1 MNKVAGIIMLV
12 ILVIGS
18 IPLIG
23 LATQIEW
30 AFYLSIPLILLM
42 GSAGVAFL
50 TKRIEVLI
58 GGVVITALLSA
69 LLPVVLPLFIES
81 FKSALSYIF

>member
-30 AFYLSIPLILLM
+30 TFYLSIPLILLM